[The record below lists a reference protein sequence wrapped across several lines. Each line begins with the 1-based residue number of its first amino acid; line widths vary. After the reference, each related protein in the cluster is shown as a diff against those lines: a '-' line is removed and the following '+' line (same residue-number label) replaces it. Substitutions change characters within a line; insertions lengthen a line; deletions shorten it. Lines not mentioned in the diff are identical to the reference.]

1 MKVTTETFDKDGKS
15 LGESITE
22 TRTMLLSVDATSY
35 ELQVDV
41 TVDVAGKRFPSQPRV
56 TRQGFQGETDGQRAT
71 VRRLGQVALKIA
83 DRALTAQS
91 AEIETS
97 DKDSRKVTQLHYG
110 AGIQPYVLGR
120 RSLTFGADGKVQQE
134 THVQTLAV
142 QVPRT
147 VLGMRRSTWET
158 RTTQKHSAGVSV
170 VTDEVH
176 CFDIPGGVI
185 EHTSQEKDDKDVVR
199 RRSKLEL
206 VNYGIATVDKPL
218 RRRHGQP
225 RRSKR

>member
-1 MKVTTETFDKDGKS
+1 MTTETFDKDGKS
-15 LGESITE
+15 LGESVTE

-41 TVDVAGKRFPSQPRV
+41 TIDVGGKRLPSLPRV
-56 TRQGFQGETDGQRAT
+56 TRQGLHGESGGQQPT
-71 VRRLGQVALKIA
+71 IRRLGDVALKIGE
-83 DRALTAQS
+83 RALTAKS
-91 AEIETS
+91 AEIETT
-97 DKDSRKVTQLHYG
+97 DKDSHKVTQIHYG
-110 AGIQPYVLGR
+110 TGIQPYVVSR
-120 RSLTFGADGKVQQE
+120 RALTFGADGKVQQE
-134 THVQTLAV
+134 TYVQTQAV

-158 RTTQKHSAGVSV
+158 RTTQKHSAGVTV

-176 CFDIPGGVI
+176 CLEIPGGVI
-185 EHTSQEKDDKDVVR
+185 GHTSEEKDDKEAVR